1 MGKFKIGLTRDVLG
15 DSGKLPVDDIGLST
29 LDGREDIQW
38 EYLEEDNKVLTAE
51 QVDEYDALLVFG
63 SRVEKSTL
71 EGNNPPALIVRFGV
85 GYDTVDVDACTQKGI
100 ALAITPE
107 GVRRPMASTYVAFI
121 LALGHKMMWKDQIT
135 RNGRWDLKNEQIG
148 VGLKGRVLGLV
159 GMGNIGSEV
168 FNLIR
173 PFEMEHIAYD
183 PYMNHDQAV
192 QLGVN
197 LVELDTVMGE
207 ADFVCI
213 CCMLNDETHH
223 LIDSNKLA
231 LMKNSAFLIN
241 AARGPIVDQSALTEV
256 LREKRIQGAAL
267 DVFDPE
273 PTDPNDPILSL
284 DNVIL
289 TPHTMGMTDQSY
301 SGMGKSA
308 FSKILDVASGKVPS
322 NVVNPIVLSDSRFKQ
337 KLENYRASIS
347 N

>member
-135 RNGRWDLKNEQIG
+135 RTGRWDLKNEQI
-148 VGLKGRVLGLV
+148 
-159 GMGNIGSEV
+159 ST
-168 FNLIR
+168 IR
-173 PFEMEHIAYD
+173 
-183 PYMNHDQAV
+183 
-192 QLGVN
+192 
-197 LVELDTVMGE
+197 
-207 ADFVCI
+207 
-213 CCMLNDETHH
+213 
-223 LIDSNKLA
+223 
-231 LMKNSAFLIN
+231 
-241 AARGPIVDQSALTEV
+241 
-256 LREKRIQGAAL
+256 
-267 DVFDPE
+267 
-273 PTDPNDPILSL
+273 
-284 DNVIL
+284 
-289 TPHTMGMTDQSY
+289 
-301 SGMGKSA
+301 
-308 FSKILDVASGKVPS
+308 
-322 NVVNPIVLSDSRFKQ
+322 
-337 KLENYRASIS
+337 
-347 N
+347 